1 MSKTEILLL
10 RHGESR
16 GNVDKI
22 FSGQVDVEL
31 TERGIAQAEAAADFL
46 LTQSID
52 VICSSDLSRAFNTA
66 KAFSVRS
73 GIDISYV
80 SKNLRELDA
89 GSLDGIPMAEIIEKY
104 DSDFSTYF
112 TSRFG
117 TYVFPMGESTFD
129 AGMRMFNELKVIAE
143 KYKNKRI
150 LIATHAG
157 VIRSFWGIIN
167 HIPREDL
174 GDKFLFP
181 TNASVSRV
189 DFDGVSF
196 LPVSYS
202 ENDYLKGVGFIDY
215 SKPRI

>member
-31 TERGIAQAEAAADFL
+31 TERGIAQAETAADFL

-104 DSDFSTYF
+104 DDC
-112 TSRFG
+112 
-117 TYVFPMGESTFD
+117 VFDLSGGDSLIHT
-129 AGMRMFNELKVIAE
+129 AIGAVSE
-143 KYKNKRI
+143 KN
-150 LIATHAG
+150 
-157 VIRSFWGIIN
+157 
-167 HIPREDL
+167 
-174 GDKFLFP
+174 
-181 TNASVSRV
+181 SVSMHTV
-189 DFDGVSF
+189 NVQ
-196 LPVSYS
+196 
-202 ENDYLKGVGFIDY
+202 KGSINIICDNN
-215 SKPRI
+215 KPGRIYIFCI